1 MFARFTSTLATLA
14 LAAQGAFA
22 GASGIASVDAS
33 VNVSADAIAAAFT
46 VRTEPYLA
54 AARGRTLDALRERRI
69 ELPADFL
76 AWVDKTPVVR
86 TTVYGCR
93 KDPLPVLLALR
104 SLEIDLGEDTVRRDY
119 TQLALAF
126 ALQDSYAARGAQ
138 GTGWN
143 DADGAKAPEA
153 LPDVSPR
160 PRLEL
165 VVPSDPRTPVDTKST
180 ARALDKFDHIINFL
194 EDHAPIE
201 VETEVKELP
210 PLEYDDKGIAKPQG
224 KAVTVKKM
232 VARPLYGADVIA
244 SAALQAE
251 FNAYMAAHGFADVSI
266 DCGDKVVFWKAT
278 EMVNDPG
285 QKKRIAD
292 AHNLFHDA
300 YRAKG
305 RMPAERDRAPT
316 ASESMAWFI
325 RNDRWA
331 FSDADRAAR
340 GWPRFP
346 LNAPWPV
353 LMMLAADDQPLR
365 EREEIWA
372 RFRDSGEFRTYGEY
386 IGGIAQQFDMQSARR
401 VAPLA
406 FNYGSIQMM
415 WKDGGVCGTMG
426 NIGARTHRIVGTP
439 AATAGQ
445 PGHCALVVMGYDA
458 KTKQYRCFGE
468 QYATGGDEVTHVHA
482 GWNYDDAGGR
492 RHMIWHQTV
501 AWGVNDD
508 FDAFIDTLAMRRV
521 WDTMPA
527 DEQARECVKLV
538 DQGLARNP
546 FAITLVDA
554 ALNAAPDTKTTLAVL
569 EAFNRRA
576 DEIAKDKQ
584 YALYLTTVRDLAHAR
599 IERLPAPAT
608 QDETAKLLETLER
621 QGCTNA
627 ALLARCWRA
636 LGGDDE
642 FVARCKSSVE
652 AYLASPD
659 RTKDRRA
666 AQKFA
671 SQVRELAKQVK
682 GPAKRR
688 WAEQMLGY
696 FKDNENITI
705 RGKTIV
711 DPAVEELRK
720 LAAVKPAAK

>member
-1 MFARFTSTLATLA
+1 MKKFLA
-14 LAAQGAFA
+14 LAIAAF
-22 GASGIASVDAS
+22 V
-33 VNVSADAIAAAFT
+33 AIAVRTAPAES
-46 VRTEPYLA
+46 VSWRTEPYLA
-54 AARGRTLDALRERRI
+54 EARTRTLDALRERKI

-76 AWVDKTPVVR
+76 AWVDKTPIVR
-86 TTVYGCR
+86 ATVYGCR

-104 SLEIDLGEDTVRRDY
+104 SLEIDLGEDVVRRDY

-126 ALQDSYAARGAQ
+126 AVQDSYAARTPQ

-143 DADGAKAPEA
+143 DGDGAKPPSD

-160 PRLEL
+160 KPLEL
-165 VVPSDPRTPVDTKST
+165 VIPADPRKPVNTKDS
-180 ARALDKFDHIINFL
+180 ARTLDKFDHIINFL

-201 VETEVKELP
+201 VETTVQELP

-224 KAVTVKKM
+224 KAVDVKKM
-232 VARPLYGADVIA
+232 VARPLVGADVIA
-244 SAALQAE
+244 SSALQRE
-251 FNAYMAAHGFADVSI
+251 FNEYMAAHGFADVSL

-278 EMVNDPG
+278 EMVNDAAL
-285 QKKRIAD
+285 KKRIAD

-325 RNDRWA
+325 RNDRHE
-331 FSDADRAAR
+331 FSDADRKAR
-340 GWPRFP
+340 QWPRFP

-554 ALNAAPDTKTTLAVL
+554 AINAAPDTKTTLAVL

-584 YALYLTTVRDLAHAR
+584 FALYLTTVRDLAHAR

>member
-1 MFARFTSTLATLA
+1 MNRLLRFASCLA
-14 LAAQGAFA
+14 LLVSLACVLPARAADTFA
-22 GASGIASVDAS
+22 GLTRAYLDEAES
-33 VNVSADAIAAAFT
+33 
-46 VRTEPYLA
+46 RTRA
-54 AARGRTLDALRERRI
+54 ALRERRI

-76 AWVDKTPVVR
+76 AWVDGTPVVR
-86 TTVYGCR
+86 ASVYGCR

-104 SLEIDLGEDTVRRDY
+104 SLEIDLGEEVVRRDY

-126 ALQDSYAARGAQ
+126 AIQDSYAARGPK

-160 PRLEL
+160 PRLSL
-165 VVPSDPRTPVDTKST
+165 VIPADPRTPVNTKDS
-180 ARALDKFDHIINFL
+180 ARTLDKFDHIINFL

-201 VETEVKELP
+201 VETETQELP
-210 PLEYDDKGIAKPQG
+210 PLEYDDRGIAKPRG

-244 SAALQAE
+244 SSALQRE
-251 FNAYMAAHGFADVSI
+251 FNEYMAARGFAEVSL

-278 EMVNDPG
+278 EMVNDAA
-285 QKKRIAD
+285 QKQRIAD

-305 RMPAERDRAPT
+305 RMPADRDRAPT

-325 RNDRWA
+325 RNDRHE
-331 FSDADRAAR
+331 FSEADRRAR
-340 GWPRFP
+340 QWPRFP

-365 EREEIWA
+365 EREEIWLK
-372 RFRDSGEFRTYGEY
+372 FRDTGELRTYGEY

-401 VAPLA
+401 VAPIA
-406 FNYGSIQMM
+406 FSYGSIQMM

-426 NIGARTHRIVGTP
+426 NIGARTHRIVGEP

-458 KTKQYRCFGE
+458 RTKQYRCFGE

-482 GWNYDDAGGR
+482 GWNYDDVGGR

-501 AWGVNDD
+501 AWGVNHD
-508 FDAFIDTLAMRRV
+508 FEALVDALALRRA
-521 WDTMPA
+521 WDAMPA
-527 DEQARECVKLV
+527 DERARDCVKFA

-546 FAITLVDA
+546 FAIAVVDA
-554 ALNAAPDTKTTLAVL
+554 AINAAPDAKSVLAVL

-576 DEIAKDKQ
+576 GEIAKDKQ
-584 YALYLTTVRDLAHAR
+584 FALYLTTVRDLAHAR
-599 IERLPAPAT
+599 LERLPAPAT
-608 QDETAKLLETLER
+608 QDETARLLETLEK
-621 QGCTNA
+621 QGCTNQ

-642 FVARCKSSVE
+642 FMNRSKAAVE
-652 AYLASPD
+652 AYLASPE

-666 AQKFA
+666 PQKFA
-671 SQVRELAKQVK
+671 TELRELAKQVK
-682 GPAKRR
+682 GPAKRK
-688 WAEQMLGY
+688 WAEDMLAL
-696 FKDNENITI
+696 FKDKETLVI
-705 RGKTIV
+705 RGKETV
-711 DPAVEELRK
+711 DPAVEALRK
-720 LAAVKPAAK
+720 LAEMKAHAKK